1 MRAISLAIVAL
12 TVVCVSHSS
21 AQETPASLHLGG
33 FVGFRSGVSGQIFL
47 LAQDF
52 AEGLPVHVRVG
63 FGRSYV
69 EPGSAEAARRIF
81 INNATNGT
89 PVEKGSTSDAALDAL
104 VPTGARSSFF
114 AGVRYA
120 HFKANFKYVGGN
132 EDFDVTSSHWGVAAG
147 MEAHYPMAGRVDL
160 VVAGGAEYFF
170 GSRLTGHDT
179 SYSLDGDDV
188 NPRED
193 YTYVDADEA
202 VAQPTWRPV
211 LAVGFSYR
219 LGAR

>member
-1 MRAISLAIVAL
+1 MDVL
-12 TVVCVSHSS
+12 
-21 AQETPASLHLGG
+21 
-33 FVGFRSGVSGQIFL
+33 
-47 LAQDF
+47 
-52 AEGLPVHVRVG
+52 VG
-63 FGRSYV
+63 FGRSSV
-69 EPGSAEAARRIF
+69 EPGSSVAARRIF

-89 PVEKGSTSDAALDAL
+89 PVEKGNTSDLALDAL
-104 VPTGARSSFF
+104 VPVGGRGSFF
-114 AGVRYA
+114 AGVRYT

-147 MEAHYPMAGRVDL
+147 LEARYPMAQKVDL
-160 VVAGGAEYFF
+160 LLAGGAEYFF

-179 SYSLDGDDV
+179 SYARDGDDV

-193 YTYVDADEA
+193 YTYVDADDA

-211 LAVGFSYR
+211 LAVGLSYR